1 MAKIDPSTDTDVADL
16 YRNESIRVVATHGIA
31 YYLTPCC
38 NASGKGS
45 MDAIVCR
52 SCYTEVDD
60 IFAMGWSLNDDADW
74 ERFRRHMRANHSVTD
89 DLLERLRAVPGQ
101 SGRGH

>member
-1 MAKIDPSTDTDVADL
+1 MAQIDSSTDTDVVDV
-16 YRNESIRVVATHGIA
+16 YRDESIRIVAAHGIA

-52 SCYTEVDD
+52 SCYVEVDD
-60 IFAMGWSLNDDADW
+60 IFALGWNLNDDEDW
-74 ERFRRHMRANHSVTD
+74 ERFRRHMIANHPVAD
-89 DLLERLRAVPGQ
+89 DLLERLRTVAGQ